1 MNSRTPSTTGY
12 WQQFLDGWPNGAA
25 PKPPYRLDYPAG
37 LPDGRVL
44 VLPLRELPG
53 GNRAVASLIINQASF
68 TVVEALADHMSRLAG
83 AAAADVIV
91 GVPTLGL
98 TFAPLVARRLGHQRY
113 VPLGYSR
120 KFWYD
125 DALSEPVFS
134 ITSPGGQKRL
144 YLDPNAVS
152 LLELKRICLVD
163 DAISTGSSVA
173 AAHRLFSRL
182 GFNVTAVVV
191 AMKQTT
197 RWKTSLGELNP
208 ELSDAVQAVFGCP
221 LFEWKVDGWVPVDES
236 LPEIP

>member
-1 MNSRTPSTTGY
+1 MNSRTSSTTGY
-12 WQQFLDGWPNGAA
+12 WQQLRAGWPNGTA
-25 PKPPYRLDYPAG
+25 PKPPYHLDYPAG

-44 VLPLRELPG
+44 LLPLRELPE
-53 GNRAVASLIINQASF
+53 GNRAVASLIVNQASF
-68 TVVEALADHMSRLAG
+68 AVVEGLAEHMSSLAG

-91 GVPTLGL
+91 GIPTLGL
-98 TFAPLVARRLGHQRY
+98 TFAPLIARRLGHRRY
-113 VPLGYSR
+113 VPLGHSR

-144 YLDPNAVS
+144 YLDPNVIS
-152 LLELKRICLVD
+152 LLEHKRICLVD

-173 AAHRLFSRL
+173 AAHRLFARL

-197 RWKTSLGELNP
+197 RWKTSLGELSP
-208 ELSDAVQAVFGCP
+208 ELRDAVQAVFASP
-221 LFEWKVDGWVPVDES
+221 LFEWKVDGWVPVAGS
-236 LPEIP
+236 LPEVP